1 MLLTVEGFRYSQN
14 NLNGNL
20 GKVSEMYLISDSES
34 PLRGIYPKE
43 INICNKSKKELWL
56 RT

>member
-20 GKVSEMYLISDSES
+20 GKVSEMYLISDSAS

-43 INICNKSKKELWL
+43 INICNKISS
-56 RT
+56 